1 MIYKLRRKFV
11 LISTAS
17 ILSVIVVVFAAILA
31 FSIASTN
38 RTLDIL
44 ADSVSA
50 GGGRFPMPNEPGLKP
65 GGGTWGDDHRFD
77 VITPETPYSTRHFTV
92 FFTAS
97 GQVLQVHTDAIF
109 AITQEQA
116 VAYAQEVM
124 AGQNVRGWL
133 SNYRYKIFSNDFGT
147 GVVFVDGS
155 ANRAM
160 LMQTTIIAGLVLL
173 SCASLVL
180 ILIILLSKRAVKPIA
195 ESYEKQ
201 QQFIT
206 NANHELKTPLTL
218 ILANLDIAEEELGQN
233 EWLQDIRAEGQRMA
247 ELVNQLVALSRM
259 DEEGHC
265 LQLSPLDLG
274 KLVDETVLEFEPLA
288 ASRGKQLTAEI
299 DKSITLQGDEL
310 LLRRML
316 GILLDNAIQYCD
328 PEGQIHL
335 RLQRQ
340 RRVVL
345 TVENTY
351 RAVGEL
357 ELNRLFDRFYRG
369 DKARTF
375 TGGYGIG
382 LSMAKAIAEKH
393 HGQISAYQKDH
404 DQIGF
409 RVTL

>member
-1 MIYKLRRKFV
+1 M
-11 LISTAS
+11 
-17 ILSVIVVVFAAILA
+17 
-31 FSIASTN
+31 
-38 RTLDIL
+38 
-44 ADSVSA
+44 
-50 GGGRFPMPNEPGLKP
+50 
-65 GGGTWGDDHRFD
+65 
-77 VITPETPYSTRHFTV
+77 
-92 FFTAS
+92 
-97 GQVLQVHTDAIF
+97 
-109 AITQEQA
+109 
-116 VAYAQEVM
+116 
-124 AGQNVRGWL
+124 
-133 SNYRYKIFSNDFGT
+133 
-147 GVVFVDGS
+147 
-155 ANRAM
+155 
-160 LMQTTIIAGLVLL
+160 
-173 SCASLVL
+173 
-180 ILIILLSKRAVKPIA
+180 
-195 ESYEKQ
+195 
-201 QQFIT
+201 
-206 NANHELKTPLTL
+206 
-218 ILANLDIAEEELGQN
+218 
-233 EWLQDIRAEGQRMA
+233 
-247 ELVNQLVALSRM
+247 NQLVALSRM

-393 HGQISAYQKDH
+393 HAQISAYQKDH